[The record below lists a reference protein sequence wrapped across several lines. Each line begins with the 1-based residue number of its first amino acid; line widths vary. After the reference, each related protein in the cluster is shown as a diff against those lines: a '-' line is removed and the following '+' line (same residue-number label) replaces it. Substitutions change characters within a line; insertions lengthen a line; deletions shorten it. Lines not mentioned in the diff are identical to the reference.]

1 MSSFDELL
9 NEYKLSE
16 SKAGKNGRGEQL
28 RGNIG
33 ELMFKHLI
41 RLVKLRK
48 FSNEINSGRWSYYFY
63 NNAVKWNDSEKEDL
77 AMELVTSTLLGEGKI
92 DYLYDIAHDTNSL
105 NSLLNEMVNRLL
117 RGRLQKTLST
127 NIILRL
133 KRKLGEDGFEPRD
146 TPDGRWYGRRDSKIL
161 PTEIDIHNW
170 RYLIEELRKIP
181 RIPFNERSE
190 RAWTV
195 WSPGAFSNLVLKVI
209 GDREGL
215 YLRDMD
221 KILKEVLTDS
231 VPSTLIDSDGPSDD
245 SESKK
250 EFENSGS
257 PSVEDLYGE
266 IEMKN
271 YVSEYIKKLD
281 RNEVAMLAL
290 KGGQGLSDEEIM
302 PYLGVRSRQTVQR
315 VRESLG
321 EKIAKDFGTRFTSS
335 ESRVAGAY
343 LIELCYGQFTLMDF
357 V

>member
-92 DYLYDIAHDTNSL
+92 DYLYDIAHDINSL

-117 RGRLQKTLST
+117 RGRLQKTLSS

-146 TPDGRWYGRRDSKIL
+146 TPDGRWYGRRDSKTL

-170 RYLIEELRKIP
+170 RHLIEEIRKIP

-195 WSPGAFSNLVLKVI
+195 WSPGAFSSLVLKVI

-231 VPSTLIDSDGPSDD
+231 VPSTLMDIDGLSDD

-250 EFENSGS
+250 EFESSGS
-257 PSVEDLYGE
+257 PSVEDLYEE

-271 YVSEYIKKLD
+271 FVSEYIKKLD

-321 EKIAKDFGTRFTSS
+321 EKIAKDFGARFTSS
-335 ESRVAGAY
+335 ESRVAGAI
-343 LIELCYGQFTLMDF
+343 LIGLCYEQFTLMDF
-357 V
+357 A

>member
-1 MSSFDELL
+1 MSTFDELL

-16 SKAGKNGRGEQL
+16 NKAGKNSRGEELQ
-28 RGNIG
+28 GNIG

-41 RLVKLRK
+41 KLVKLRK
-48 FSNEINSGRWSYYFY
+48 LSNEINSGRWSYYFY

-92 DYLYDIAHDTNSL
+92 DYLYDVAHDINSL

-117 RGRLQKTLST
+117 RGRLQKTLAS
-127 NIILRL
+127 NIISRL
-133 KRKLGEDGFEPRD
+133 KKKLGDDGFEPRD
-146 TPDGRWYGRRDSKIL
+146 TPDGRWYGHRDSKTSPL
-161 PTEIDIHNW
+161 QIDAQKW
-170 RYLIEELRKIP
+170 RHLIEEIRKIP

-195 WSPGAFSNLVLKVI
+195 WSTSAFNSLVLKVV

-215 YLRDMD
+215 FLSDMD

-231 VPSTLIDSDGPSDD
+231 VPSTLIDIDGLSDD
-245 SESKK
+245 SEGKQ
-250 EFENSGS
+250 EFSNSGS

-271 YVSEYIKKLD
+271 YVSEYIAKLD
-281 RNEVAMLAL
+281 RNEVAVLAL

-335 ESRVAGAY
+335 ESRAAGAY
-343 LIELCYGQFTLMDF
+343 LIELCYEQFTLMDF
-357 V
+357 A

>member
-1 MSSFDELL
+1 MSAFDDLN
-9 NEYKLSE
+9 NEYELSK
-16 SKAGKNGRGEQL
+16 SRAGKNSRGVQL

-41 RLVKLRK
+41 KLVKLRK
-48 FSNEINSGRWSYYFY
+48 FSNETNSGKWSYYFY
-63 NNAVKWNDSEKEDL
+63 NNAVKWNESEKEDL

-92 DYLYDIAHDTNSL
+92 DYLFDTAHDINSL

-117 RGRLQKTLST
+117 RGRLQKTLAS
-127 NIILRL
+127 NIISRL
-133 KRKLGEDGFEPRD
+133 KKKLREDGFEPRD
-146 TPDGRWYGRRDSKIL
+146 TPDGRWYGHRDSKTL
-161 PTEIDIHNW
+161 PSEIDIHNW
-170 RYLIEELRKIP
+170 RYLIEEIRKIP

-195 WSPGAFSNLVLKVI
+195 WSPGAFNSLVLKVI
-209 GDREGL
+209 GDREGI

-231 VPSTLIDSDGPSDD
+231 VPTTLISNDGLSDD
-245 SESKK
+245 SEAKK

-281 RNEVAMLAL
+281 RNEVAVLAL

-302 PYLGVRSRQTVQR
+302 PYLGVRSRQTVQKI
-315 VRESLG
+315 RESTG
-321 EKIAKDFGTRFTSS
+321 EKIVKDFGARFTA
-335 ESRVAGAY
+335 EGSRAAGTY
-343 LIELCYGQFTLMDF
+343 LIELCYEKFAEMDLE
-357 V
+357 